1 VRPEALDKQLSTFK
15 RPSAA
20 HIKAE
25 QDWANG
31 EVIDKYLSWAIRAA
45 QTVGRACNDH
55 PQISRSPHSP
65 AIVDLQRRLVGWR
78 YGILLAD

>member
-65 AIVDLQRRLVGWR
+65 RLCVSPKGTGR
-78 YGILLAD
+78 LALWNLAR